1 MGVGCRVGKIGSLG
15 RLGRCGTSARRSI
28 PWAHPALPRGGRC
41 GRKGKDNDGFRG
53 TGRAGVAPCR
63 GSEVGGSEK
72 KEVCGTGGWEL
83 MEGDLAEEGA
93 QEVRRPG
100 RLLGEA
106 WA

>member
-1 MGVGCRVGKIGSLG
+1 M
-15 RLGRCGTSARRSI
+15 
-28 PWAHPALPRGGRC
+28 
-41 GRKGKDNDGFRG
+41 
-53 TGRAGVAPCR
+53 
-63 GSEVGGSEK
+63 GGSEK

>member
-1 MGVGCRVGKIGSLG
+1 M
-15 RLGRCGTSARRSI
+15 
-28 PWAHPALPRGGRC
+28 
-41 GRKGKDNDGFRG
+41 
-53 TGRAGVAPCR
+53 
-63 GSEVGGSEK
+63 GGSEK

-83 MEGDLAEEGA
+83 MEGDLAEEEGA